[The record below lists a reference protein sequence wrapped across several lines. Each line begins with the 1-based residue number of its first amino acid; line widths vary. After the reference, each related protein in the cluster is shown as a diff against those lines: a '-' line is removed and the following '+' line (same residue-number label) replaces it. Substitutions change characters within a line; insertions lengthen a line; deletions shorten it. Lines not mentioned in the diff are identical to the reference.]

1 MNQNDLEQLEK
12 ELEKARKKAEGI
24 LKLLP
29 SQETLEAAKE
39 LEGADLDILPY
50 SVASARQKTEEA
62 QKKLE
67 RYTQLLKNLTIKIP
81 DN

>member
-12 ELEKARKKAEGI
+12 ELEKARKEAEGI

-50 SVASARQKTEEA
+50 SVASALQKAEEA

-67 RYTQLLKNLTIKIP
+67 RYIQLLKNLTIKIP